1 MNANGMKLA
10 KEILLSTLKSYLM
23 AIKKRNLVIMNLV
36 GFVIGLLLV
45 GVTFII
51 DQPPFENV
59 ILAFRL
65 RLSAG
70 TL

>member
-1 MNANGMKLA
+1 
-10 KEILLSTLKSYLM
+10 M

-51 DQPPFENV
+51 DQSHLKTLSLMIGLGLVGGMALVYFTGM
-59 ILAFRL
+59 L
-65 RLSAG
+65 RNPDN
-70 TL
+70 